1 MSRNTPL
8 SNPSQLSLPVYLPDD
23 ETFASFYP
31 ANNEELLNVMSSLG
45 DKSHSQ
51 FFYLWGA
58 AKSGKTHLLHACCAS
73 AQEQGLQTFYIPF
86 EMYASMSV
94 AILENLDSL
103 PLICLDNIDNV
114 AGNPL
119 WEEALF
125 DLYNRVKEAGGT
137 LVVSANHSPTQN
149 DFQLPDLVS
158 RLSWGLSYQV
168 HSMSDEDKLA
178 AMQQRGEAR
187 GLVLTDEV
195 VKYLFNRLD
204 RDLRTLFDTLDRL
217 DKASMQAQRKLTIPF
232 IKDTLKL

>member
-1 MSRNTPL
+1 M
-8 SNPSQLSLPVYLPDD
+8 SNPNQLSLPVYLPDD
-23 ETFASFYP
+23 ETFSSFYP
-31 ANNEELLNVMSSLG
+31 ANNEELLKVMSHLTQ
-45 DKSHSQ
+45 DHQSH
-51 FFYLWGA
+51 FVYLWGKP
-58 AKSGKTHLLHACCAS
+58 KSGKTHLLHACCAD

-94 AILENLDSL
+94 AILENLDNL

-114 AGNPL
+114 AGNPV

-125 DLYNRVKEAGGT
+125 DLYNRVKEAGGK
-137 LVVSANHSPTQN
+137 LIVSADHSPGHN
-149 DFQLPDLVS
+149 GFQLPDLVS

-178 AMQQRGEAR
+178 AMQKRSEAR
-187 GLVLTDEV
+187 GLVLSDEV

-232 IKDTLKL
+232 IKETLKL

>member
-1 MSRNTPL
+1 M
-8 SNPSQLSLPVYLPDD
+8 SNPNQLSLPVYLPDD
-23 ETFASFYP
+23 ETFSSFYP
-31 ANNEELLNVMSSLG
+31 ANNEELLKVMSHMSN
-45 DKSHSQ
+45 DEQSH
-51 FFYLWGA
+51 FVYLWGTP
-58 AKSGKTHLLHACCAS
+58 KSGKTHLLHACCAD

-94 AILENLDSL
+94 AILENLDNL
-103 PLICLDNIDNV
+103 PLICLDNIDSV

-125 DLYNRVKEAGGT
+125 DLYNRVKEAGGK
-137 LVVSANHSPTQN
+137 LVVSANHSPTHN
-149 DFQLPDLVS
+149 GFQLPDLVS

-187 GLVLTDEV
+187 GLVLSDDV

-232 IKDTLKL
+232 IKETLKL

>member
-1 MSRNTPL
+1 M

-23 ETFASFYP
+23 ETFSSFYP
-31 ANNEELLNVMSSLG
+31 ANNEELLKVMSQLVNN
-45 DKSHSQ
+45 DQSH
-51 FFYLWGA
+51 FIYLWGKP
-58 AKSGKTHLLHACCAS
+58 KSGKTHLLHACCAD

-103 PLICLDNIDNV
+103 PLICLDNIDRV

-125 DLYNRVKEAGGT
+125 DLYNRVKEAGGK
-137 LVVSANHSPTQN
+137 LIVSADHSPNQN
-149 DFQLPDLVS
+149 GFQLPDLVS
-158 RLSWGLSYQV
+158 RLSWGISYQV
-168 HSMSDEDKLA
+168 HSMSDEDKLS
-178 AMQQRGEAR
+178 AMQKRAEAR
-187 GLVLTDEV
+187 GLVLSDDV

-217 DKASMQAQRKLTIPF
+217 DKASLQAQRKLTIPF